1 MILVIMDIE
10 GFELFYENSYQL
22 VILDIMLPGM
32 TGHELLREIRKI
44 SDTPILMDKFGFESL
59 KQEWWHYSLKD
70 EIYPNKYFDFLVS

>member
-1 MILVIMDIE
+1 
-10 GFELFYENSYQL
+10 
-22 VILDIMLPGM
+22 MLPGM

-44 SDTPILMDKFGFESL
+44 SDTPILMEKFGFESL